1 VLGKREQVVKSSR
14 TKTGDDADDGA
25 KKKQCSE
32 IYKVAAKC
40 EDISKGVLSHY
51 E

>member
-1 VLGKREQVVKSSR
+1 VLGKPEQVVKSCR
-14 TKTGDDADDGA
+14 AKTSDGSDDGA
-25 KKKQCSE
+25 KKEKRSK